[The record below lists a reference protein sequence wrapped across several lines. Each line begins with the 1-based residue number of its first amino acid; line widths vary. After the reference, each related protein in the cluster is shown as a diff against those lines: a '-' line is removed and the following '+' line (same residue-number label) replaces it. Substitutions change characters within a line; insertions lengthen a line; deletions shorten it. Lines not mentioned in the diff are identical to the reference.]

1 MAATNPVFTGLETTV
16 FETMSRLAMA
26 HKAVNLGQGFPDVDG
41 PLDIRKVAADAL
53 IDGPNQYPPMLG
65 IPDLRQAVAAA
76 NKRFYGLD
84 IDWQSQVIVTSGAT
98 EALADCLMALVE
110 PGDEVI
116 LIEPLYDCYLPMV
129 KRVGGTPVRVRVTPP
144 GWELDLDA
152 LEAAFSERTKAILIN
167 NPMNPAAKVFTDAE
181 LQAIADL
188 CRRHDAL
195 AICDEVYEHLLFD
208 GAEHRPLMTFD
219 GMADRCV
226 RIGSAGKTFSLTG
239 WKVGYITG
247 SPGLID
253 PIAKAHQYVTFT
265 TPPNLQKAVAYGIV
279 KDDSYYTGL
288 ADELQAKRD
297 LMAAGLERLGF
308 GVLPC
313 AATYFLTCDT
323 SGLGLG
329 DNDVDVCRK
338 LVEEAGVAAVPVSA
352 FYADDPPTN
361 FIRFCFCKRDEVI
374 NEALGRLS
382 AWMAPSA
389 AGAAGQ

>member
-26 HKAVNLGQGFPDVDG
+26 HQAVNLGQGFPDVDG

-65 IPDLRQAVAAA
+65 IPDLRQAVAEA
-76 NKRFYGLD
+76 NKRFHGLD

-144 GWELDLDA
+144 GWELDIGA
-152 LEAAFSERTKAILIN
+152 LEAAFSDRTKAILIN

-247 SPGLID
+247 APKLID

-265 TPPNLQKAVAYGIV
+265 TPPNLQKAVAYGLV
-279 KDDSYYTGL
+279 KDDNYYSGL
-288 ADELQAKRD
+288 AEELQAKRD

-323 SGLGLG
+323 TGLGLG

-374 NEALGRLS
+374 NEALDRLS
-382 AWMAPSA
+382 AWMASSA